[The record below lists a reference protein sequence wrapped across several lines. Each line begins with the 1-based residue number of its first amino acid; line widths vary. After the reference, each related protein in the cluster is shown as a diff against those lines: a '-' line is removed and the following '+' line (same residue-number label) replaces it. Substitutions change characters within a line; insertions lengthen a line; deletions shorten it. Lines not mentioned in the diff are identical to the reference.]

1 MRRRSFLGSLAV
13 VAGCR
18 GPTRAEGVEVVVP
31 SDPLS
36 LDPRFSVDVHG
47 MRLARLVHLT
57 LTRPDPT
64 TLAPTGALAE
74 TAVWEKDAVLVTL
87 PADARFHDGTPI
99 TARDVLASFAALSDA
114 NLGSPSRRVLSQ
126 LHPPEAPDGAG
137 GRRVRF
143 RSRTPRA
150 TLLGDLDF
158 PILKAD
164 EAARPRDAAL
174 TGSGS
179 HRLASRAPGLVV
191 LEPAG
196 ARPGRSTL
204 HVRTVRDEA
213 ARAMRI
219 LGGRAD
225 VVANALGPT
234 LALSLPARSDAPTG
248 LLARTYP
255 SASTTM
261 LLLQN
266 ERPPLDRP
274 EVRRAIAEAIDRA
287 GLVAQKLGGA
297 GTVARGLLP
306 PALSV
311 EAPPA
316 RAWAPERARAALAGH
331 AGPLVLVTGVDRIRV
346 GIARLIAQAV
356 GDAGIPVEV
365 RTFELATLLARLGA
379 GDFHLAP
386 LIASELTDPD
396 NLRWYLHSQALPP
409 AGANRARVRDADLD
423 RWLDE
428 GLAET
433 DPAARRAIYARVE
446 ARVHERAYVLPLFH
460 EHHVALTSRRGQAF
474 HPTVDGRWSTLADV

>member
-1 MRRRSFLGSLAV
+1 MRRRTFLGSLAV

-18 GPTRAEGVEVVVP
+18 NAPRAEGVEVVVP

-47 MRLARLVHLT
+47 MRLSRLVHLT

-64 TLAPTGALAE
+64 TLEPTAALAE
-74 TAVWEKDAVLVTL
+74 TVQWEKDAVVVTL
-87 PADARFHDGTPI
+87 PKDARFHDGSRL
-99 TARDVLASFAALSDA
+99 TARDVLASFAALA
-114 NLGSPSRRVLSQ
+114 GVALGSPSRRVLSQ
-126 LHPPEAPDGAG
+126 LETPEALDGET
-137 GRRVRF
+137 GRIVRF
-143 RSRTPRA
+143 RGKSPRA

-164 EAARPRDAAL
+164 EAARPRDAML

-234 LALSLPARSDAPTG
+234 LALSLPSRSDAPAG
-248 LLARTYP
+248 LLARTCP

-287 GLVAQKLGGA
+287 GLVAAKLGGA
-297 GTVARGLLP
+297 GSLARGLLP
-306 PALSV
+306 PSLGVA
-311 EAPPA
+311 APPE

-331 AGPLVLVTGVDRIRV
+331 SGPLVLVTGVDRIRV
-346 GIARLIAQAV
+346 GIARVIAQAI

-396 NLRWYLHSQALPP
+396 NLRWYLHSQAIPP
-409 AGANRARVRDADLD
+409 AGANRARVRDPDLD
-423 RWLDE
+423 RWIDE

-433 DPAARRAIYARVE
+433 DPAARRALYARIE

-460 EHHVALTSRRGQAF
+460 EHHVALTSSRAHAF